1 MKFLAVILGS
11 VFLVAL
17 ECSATNYTPDWPSLD
32 SRPLPEATNP
42 AQSYQKPIFQSLF
55 ELSCKGIEVGG
66 KKCQGNNMS
75 LDERTRVTFRCTIHT
90 ANIGS

>member
-17 ECSATNYTPDWPSLD
+17 ECLATKYTPDWPSLD

-42 AQSYQKPIFQSLF
+42 TQSYQKLF
-55 ELSCKGIEVGG
+55 FKSYFDL
-66 KKCQGNNMS
+66 
-75 LDERTRVTFRCTIHT
+75 RCLVLKQADRIVKVL
-90 ANIGS
+90 IC